1 MQVEITKSE
10 MAEIRTGKG
19 KRSTYGG
26 KKTAAPAFILSKK
39 YKTKGNQQTKPFAFT
54 STKTPFNK
62 SE

>member
-26 KKTAAPAFILSKK
+26 KKNGAGFHFK
-39 YKTKGNQQTKPFAFT
+39 
-54 STKTPFNK
+54 
-62 SE
+62 